1 MSKQTFRLPTWRRK
15 PTADETAPDI
25 ADSELVPAESAAR
38 PTRRK
43 HGKRTYVIGGAL
55 LALAIAAAIII
66 PGAVGGSDDDGA
78 GGASTTL
85 SRPDGDPSGQSAEDN
100 IYITTGVM
108 DQETYRSETTG
119 ETKAKVGFI
128 DYNQAVHNVRVV
140 TSDSV
145 FTEAI
150 STSMFVK
157 LGEQKYFRD
166 GAILV
171 RKASSISGDT
181 ATWSD
186 QIVAISQQDYQDAYG
201 QDPRNLSN
209 YVISRDTV
217 QNPSMTAN
225 DDGTYTLTFDLEP
238 AGASAYYRHQV
249 RTYSGASKNPEFT
262 AVHMVWTIDANWD
275 LLQMDT
281 VESYTVS
288 MSGLGSLN
296 CTSTLTE
303 VFTDFGAVTD
313 DQTEF
318 QHYLA
323 TEYDPNNLGKL
334 SDGGQD
340 TQAMVRD
347 FFRRTPNYSV
357 TVTANGQS
365 YGLTAHVD
373 IDQTAFQVRGNVAG
387 VDLFAAYSNE
397 RVYVAFGSQ
406 KIVLRA
412 SDTIDAART
421 VAGYLGVQIPNIS
434 LDAAGMTAL
443 TKNVAMQE
451 TDTGMTI
458 RLNDP
463 MISGTVLLTDPDALR
478 LTRADVALNFG
489 GARMHVTAT
498 PYYGGFRVQSLE
510 GYTDLTGALSLVS
523 PLMDAATAKTAT
535 FHVALSGPLSLSGT
549 ATVTKTSG
557 GYDAALTT
565 TVDGVT
571 VTAEYIGS
579 TVYVSA
585 GNIHVSGTGSEIK
598 DLVAWAGKL
607 AGAGNAAAAGNA
619 YAQFFRE
626 LTPQSAVDSIQDLA
640 WSNNALHAQLNIAG
654 TPVSAALSADSV
666 TVTAAGWT
674 VRVTI
679 TGTSGSATTLAP
691 TSGNYVTLS
700 QLQPFAPVLERY
712 VGAQA
717 MGMDATVTV
726 NGYSLDTDL
735 VLSLGKPVAARAVS
749 QLLGRDLTVTF
760 WNNRV
765 YIDFGWHH
773 VEASMGSLE
782 QALYAVLTVTPGIDR
797 QTVQNTIEAYT
808 YFFEHL
814 SFASVVGAISEFG
827 YADGALNITANI
839 AASPLYI
846 SLTPSR
852 ITLRTQ
858 VDSASLAVTATP
870 GSAYAAAPDLSPQ
883 GDSYYDL
890 DDFIALLPSW

>member
-1 MSKQTFRLPTWRRK
+1 MSKQTFRLPSWRRK

-38 PTRRK
+38 PTRHK

-66 PGAVGGSDDDGA
+66 PGAVGGGDDDGA

-157 LGEQKYFRD
+157 LGEQKYFKD

-217 QNPSMTAN
+217 QNPTMTAN

-249 RTYSGASKNPEFT
+249 RTYSGAAKNPEFT

-347 FFRRTPNYSV
+347 FFRRTPNYSI

-373 IDQTAFQVRGNVAG
+373 
-387 VDLFAAYSNE
+387 
-397 RVYVAFGSQ
+397 
-406 KIVLRA
+406 
-412 SDTIDAART
+412 T
-421 VAGYLGVQIPNIS
+421 V
-434 LDAAGMTAL
+434 
-443 TKNVAMQE
+443 
-451 TDTGMTI
+451 
-458 RLNDP
+458 
-463 MISGTVLLTDPDALR
+463 
-478 LTRADVALNFG
+478 
-489 GARMHVTAT
+489 
-498 PYYGGFRVQSLE
+498 
-510 GYTDLTGALSLVS
+510 
-523 PLMDAATAKTAT
+523 
-535 FHVALSGPLSLSGT
+535 
-549 ATVTKTSG
+549 
-557 GYDAALTT
+557 
-565 TVDGVT
+565 
-571 VTAEYIGS
+571 
-579 TVYVSA
+579 
-585 GNIHVSGTGSEIK
+585 
-598 DLVAWAGKL
+598 
-607 AGAGNAAAAGNA
+607 
-619 YAQFFRE
+619 
-626 LTPQSAVDSIQDLA
+626 
-640 WSNNALHAQLNIAG
+640 
-654 TPVSAALSADSV
+654 
-666 TVTAAGWT
+666 
-674 VRVTI
+674 
-679 TGTSGSATTLAP
+679 
-691 TSGNYVTLS
+691 
-700 QLQPFAPVLERY
+700 
-712 VGAQA
+712 
-717 MGMDATVTV
+717 
-726 NGYSLDTDL
+726 
-735 VLSLGKPVAARAVS
+735 
-749 QLLGRDLTVTF
+749 
-760 WNNRV
+760 
-765 YIDFGWHH
+765 
-773 VEASMGSLE
+773 
-782 QALYAVLTVTPGIDR
+782 
-797 QTVQNTIEAYT
+797 
-808 YFFEHL
+808 
-814 SFASVVGAISEFG
+814 
-827 YADGALNITANI
+827 
-839 AASPLYI
+839 
-846 SLTPSR
+846 
-852 ITLRTQ
+852 
-858 VDSASLAVTATP
+858 
-870 GSAYAAAPDLSPQ
+870 
-883 GDSYYDL
+883 
-890 DDFIALLPSW
+890 

>member
-1 MSKQTFRLPTWRRK
+1 MSKQTFRLPSWRRK

-38 PTRRK
+38 PTRHK

-66 PGAVGGSDDDGA
+66 PGAVGGGDDDGA

-157 LGEQKYFRD
+157 LGEQKYFKD

-238 AGASAYYRHQV
+238 EGASAYYRHQV
-249 RTYSGASKNPEFT
+249 RTYSGAAKNPEFT
-262 AVHMVWTIDANWD
+262 AVHMVWTIDSNWD

-303 VFTDFGAVTD
+303 AFTDFGAVTD

-347 FFRRTPNYSV
+347 FFRRTPNYSI

-373 IDQTAFQVRGNVAG
+373 IDQTTFQVRGNVAG

-443 TKNVAMQE
+443 TKKRCHAGDRHRHDHPAQRP
-451 TDTGMTI
+451 DDLRHRPAHGPG
-458 RLNDP
+458 RP
-463 MISGTVLLTDPDALR
+463 APDARGRGAQLR
-478 LTRADVALNFG
+478 RRAHARHRHAVLRRLP
-489 GARMHVTAT
+489 GAVPRGLHGSHRRAEPREPAHGRGHGQNCNVPRRAQ
-498 PYYGGFRVQSLE
+498 R
-510 GYTDLTGALSLVS
+510 
-523 PLMDAATAKTAT
+523 AAEP
-535 FHVALSGPLSLSGT
+535 HGHGHR
-549 ATVTKTSG
+549 
-557 GYDAALTT
+557 D
-565 TVDGVT
+565 
-571 VTAEYIGS
+571 
-579 TVYVSA
+579 
-585 GNIHVSGTGSEIK
+585 
-598 DLVAWAGKL
+598 
-607 AGAGNAAAAGNA
+607 
-619 YAQFFRE
+619 
-626 LTPQSAVDSIQDLA
+626 QDLRR
-640 WSNNALHAQLNIAG
+640 L
-654 TPVSAALSADSV
+654 
-666 TVTAAGWT
+666 
-674 VRVTI
+674 
-679 TGTSGSATTLAP
+679 
-691 TSGNYVTLS
+691 
-700 QLQPFAPVLERY
+700 
-712 VGAQA
+712 
-717 MGMDATVTV
+717 
-726 NGYSLDTDL
+726 
-735 VLSLGKPVAARAVS
+735 
-749 QLLGRDLTVTF
+749 
-760 WNNRV
+760 
-765 YIDFGWHH
+765 
-773 VEASMGSLE
+773 
-782 QALYAVLTVTPGIDR
+782 
-797 QTVQNTIEAYT
+797 
-808 YFFEHL
+808 
-814 SFASVVGAISEFG
+814 
-827 YADGALNITANI
+827 
-839 AASPLYI
+839 
-846 SLTPSR
+846 
-852 ITLRTQ
+852 
-858 VDSASLAVTATP
+858 
-870 GSAYAAAPDLSPQ
+870 
-883 GDSYYDL
+883 
-890 DDFIALLPSW
+890 

>member
-1 MSKQTFRLPTWRRK
+1 MSKQNFHLPTWRRK
-15 PTADETAPDI
+15 PTADEAAPDI
-25 ADSELVPAESAAR
+25 ADSELVPSESAAR

-66 PGAVGGSDDDGA
+66 PGAAGAGDDDGA

-85 SRPDGDPSGQSAEDN
+85 TRPDGDPSGQTAEDN

-119 ETKAKVGFI
+119 QTKAKVGFI

-157 LGEQKYFRD
+157 LGEQKYFKG

-171 RKASSISGDT
+171 RKADSISGDT

-186 QIVAISQQDYQDAYG
+186 QIVAISQQDYEDAYG

-217 QNPSMTAN
+217 LNPTMTAN
-225 DDGTYTLTFDLEP
+225 DDGTYTLAFDLEP
-238 AGASAYYRHQV
+238 SGASAYYRHQV
-249 RTYSGASKNPEFT
+249 RTYSGASKNPEFS

-281 VESYTVS
+281 VESYAVS

-318 QHYLA
+318 QHYLE

-340 TQAMVRD
+340 TQAIVRD
-347 FFRRTPNYSV
+347 FFRRTPNYSL

-373 IDQTAFQVRGNVAG
+373 IDQTTFQVRGNVAG

-443 TKNVAMQE
+443 TKNVVMQQ

-463 MISGTVLLTDPDALR
+463 MISGTVLLTNPDALR

-498 PYYGGFRVQSLE
+498 PYYGGFQVQSLS

-535 FHVALSGPLSLSGT
+535 FNVALSGPLSLSGT
-549 ATVTKTSG
+549 ATVTRTSG

-607 AGAGNAAAAGNA
+607 AGAGDAVAAGNA

-626 LTPQSAVDSIQDLA
+626 LTPQSAVNSIQDLA

-654 TPVSAALSADSV
+654 NAVSAALSANSV
-666 TVTAAGWT
+666 TVTASGWT

-679 TGTSGSATTLAP
+679 TGTSGSATTLHP
-691 TSGNYVTLS
+691 TNGNYVTLS

-717 MGMDATVTV
+717 MGMDATVSV
-726 NGYSLDTDL
+726 NGYSLDTDV

-749 QLLGRDLTVTF
+749 QILGRDLTVTF
-760 WNNRV
+760 WNDRV
-765 YIDFGWHH
+765 YIDYGWHH
-773 VEASMGSLE
+773 VEASMNSLE
-782 QALYAVLTVTPGIDR
+782 RALYAVLTITPGIDR

-814 SFASVVGAISEFG
+814 SFANVVGAISAFG

-846 SLTPSR
+846 SLTPSQ

-858 VDSASLAVTATP
+858 VDSATLAVTATP
-870 GSAYAAAPDLSPQ
+870 GSAYASAPDLTPQ
-883 GDSYYDL
+883 GGSYRNL
-890 DDFIALLPSW
+890 DDFLALFG

>member
-157 LGEQKYFRD
+157 LGEQKYFKD

-186 QIVAISQQDYQDAYG
+186 QIVAISQKDYQDAYG

-217 QNPSMTAN
+217 LNPTMTAN

-249 RTYSGASKNPEFT
+249 RTYSGASKSPEFT

-303 VFTDFGAVTD
+303 VFSDFGAVTD

-340 TQAMVRD
+340 TQAIVRD

-463 MISGTVLLTDPDALR
+463 MISGTVLL
-478 LTRADVALNFG
+478 
-489 GARMHVTAT
+489 
-498 PYYGGFRVQSLE
+498 
-510 GYTDLTGALSLVS
+510 LSL
-523 PLMDAATAKTAT
+523 
-535 FHVALSGPLSLSGT
+535 
-549 ATVTKTSG
+549 
-557 GYDAALTT
+557 
-565 TVDGVT
+565 
-571 VTAEYIGS
+571 
-579 TVYVSA
+579 
-585 GNIHVSGTGSEIK
+585 IHI
-598 DLVAWAGKL
+598 
-607 AGAGNAAAAGNA
+607 
-619 YAQFFRE
+619 
-626 LTPQSAVDSIQDLA
+626 
-640 WSNNALHAQLNIAG
+640 
-654 TPVSAALSADSV
+654 
-666 TVTAAGWT
+666 
-674 VRVTI
+674 
-679 TGTSGSATTLAP
+679 
-691 TSGNYVTLS
+691 
-700 QLQPFAPVLERY
+700 
-712 VGAQA
+712 
-717 MGMDATVTV
+717 
-726 NGYSLDTDL
+726 
-735 VLSLGKPVAARAVS
+735 
-749 QLLGRDLTVTF
+749 
-760 WNNRV
+760 
-765 YIDFGWHH
+765 
-773 VEASMGSLE
+773 
-782 QALYAVLTVTPGIDR
+782 
-797 QTVQNTIEAYT
+797 
-808 YFFEHL
+808 
-814 SFASVVGAISEFG
+814 
-827 YADGALNITANI
+827 
-839 AASPLYI
+839 
-846 SLTPSR
+846 
-852 ITLRTQ
+852 
-858 VDSASLAVTATP
+858 
-870 GSAYAAAPDLSPQ
+870 
-883 GDSYYDL
+883 
-890 DDFIALLPSW
+890 

>member
-1 MSKQTFRLPTWRRK
+1 MSKQTFRLPSWRRK

-38 PTRRK
+38 PTRHK

-66 PGAVGGSDDDGA
+66 PGAVGGGDDDGA

-150 STSMFVK
+150 STSMSVK
-157 LGEQKYFRD
+157 LGEQKYFKD

-217 QNPSMTAN
+217 QNPTMTAN

-249 RTYSGASKNPEFT
+249 RTYSGAAKNPEFT

-303 VFTDFGAVTD
+303 VFSDFGAVTD

-347 FFRRTPNYSV
+347 FFRRTPNYSI

-373 IDQTAFQVRGNVAG
+373 IDQTTFQVRGNVAG

-443 TKNVAMQE
+443 TKNVAMQQ

-498 PYYGGFRVQSLE
+498 PYYGGF
-510 GYTDLTGALSLVS
+510 
-523 PLMDAATAKTAT
+523 
-535 FHVALSGPLSLSGT
+535 
-549 ATVTKTSG
+549 
-557 GYDAALTT
+557 
-565 TVDGVT
+565 
-571 VTAEYIGS
+571 
-579 TVYVSA
+579 
-585 GNIHVSGTGSEIK
+585 
-598 DLVAWAGKL
+598 
-607 AGAGNAAAAGNA
+607 
-619 YAQFFRE
+619 
-626 LTPQSAVDSIQDLA
+626 
-640 WSNNALHAQLNIAG
+640 
-654 TPVSAALSADSV
+654 
-666 TVTAAGWT
+666 
-674 VRVTI
+674 
-679 TGTSGSATTLAP
+679 
-691 TSGNYVTLS
+691 
-700 QLQPFAPVLERY
+700 
-712 VGAQA
+712 
-717 MGMDATVTV
+717 
-726 NGYSLDTDL
+726 
-735 VLSLGKPVAARAVS
+735 
-749 QLLGRDLTVTF
+749 
-760 WNNRV
+760 
-765 YIDFGWHH
+765 
-773 VEASMGSLE
+773 
-782 QALYAVLTVTPGIDR
+782 
-797 QTVQNTIEAYT
+797 
-808 YFFEHL
+808 
-814 SFASVVGAISEFG
+814 
-827 YADGALNITANI
+827 
-839 AASPLYI
+839 
-846 SLTPSR
+846 
-852 ITLRTQ
+852 Q
-858 VDSASLAVTATP
+858 V
-870 GSAYAAAPDLSPQ
+870 
-883 GDSYYDL
+883 
-890 DDFIALLPSW
+890 

>member
-1 MSKQTFRLPTWRRK
+1 MSKQTFHLPTWRRK
-15 PTADETAPDI
+15 PTADEAAPDI
-25 ADSELVPAESAAR
+25 ADSELVPSESAAR

-66 PGAVGGSDDDGA
+66 PGAAGAGDDDGA

-85 SRPDGDPSGQSAEDN
+85 SRPDGDPSGQTAEDN

-119 ETKAKVGFI
+119 QTKAKVGFI

-157 LGEQKYFRD
+157 LGEQKYFKD

-171 RKASSISGDT
+171 RKADSISGDT

-186 QIVAISQQDYQDAYG
+186 QIVAISQQDYEDAYG

-217 QNPSMTAN
+217 LNPTMTAN
-225 DDGTYTLTFDLEP
+225 DDGTYTLAFDLEP
-238 AGASAYYRHQV
+238 SGASAYYRHQV
-249 RTYSGASKNPEFT
+249 RTYSGASKSPEFS

-281 VESYTVS
+281 VESYAVS

-318 QHYLA
+318 QHYLE

-340 TQAMVRD
+340 TQAIVRD
-347 FFRRTPNYSV
+347 FFRRTPNYSL

-373 IDQTAFQVRGNVAG
+373 IDQTTFQVRGNVAG

-443 TKNVAMQE
+443 TKNVVMQQ

-463 MISGTVLLTDPDALR
+463 MISGTVLLTNPDALR

-498 PYYGGFRVQSLE
+498 PYYGGFQVQSLS

-535 FHVALSGPLSLSGT
+535 FNVALSGPLSLSGT
-549 ATVTKTSG
+549 ATVTRTSG

-571 VTAEYIGS
+571 VTAS
-579 TVYVSA
+579 
-585 GNIHVSGTGSEIK
+585 
-598 DLVAWAGKL
+598 
-607 AGAGNAAAAGNA
+607 
-619 YAQFFRE
+619 
-626 LTPQSAVDSIQDLA
+626 
-640 WSNNALHAQLNIAG
+640 
-654 TPVSAALSADSV
+654 
-666 TVTAAGWT
+666 GWT

-679 TGTSGSATTLAP
+679 TGTSGSATTLHP
-691 TSGNYVTLS
+691 TNGNYVTLS

-717 MGMDATVTV
+717 MGMDATVSV
-726 NGYSLDTDL
+726 NGYSLDTDV

-749 QLLGRDLTVTF
+749 QILGRDLTVTF
-760 WNNRV
+760 WNDRV
-765 YIDFGWHH
+765 YIDYGWHH
-773 VEASMGSLE
+773 VEASMNSLE
-782 QALYAVLTVTPGIDR
+782 RALYAVLTITPGIDR

-814 SFASVVGAISEFG
+814 SFANVVGAISAFG

-846 SLTPSR
+846 SLTPSQ

-858 VDSASLAVTATP
+858 VDSATLAVTATP
-870 GSAYAAAPDLSPQ
+870 GSAYASAPDLTPQ
-883 GDSYYDL
+883 GGSYRNL
-890 DDFIALLPSW
+890 DDFLALFG

>member
-1 MSKQTFRLPTWRRK
+1 MRKQNFRLPSWRRK
-15 PTADETAPDI
+15 PTASETAPDI
-25 ADSELVPAESAAR
+25 ADSELVPSESAAQ

-43 HGKRTYVIGGAL
+43 HGKRTYVIGGVL
-55 LALAIAAAIII
+55 LALAIAVSVAL
-66 PGAVGGSDDDGA
+66 PGAIDSDDGA
-78 GGASTTL
+78 GGSSTTL
-85 SRPDGDPSGQSAEDN
+85 ARPDGDPSGQSAEDN

-108 DQETYRSETTG
+108 DQETYRSVTTG
-119 ETKAKVGFI
+119 QTKAKVGFI
-128 DYNQAVHNVRVV
+128 DYNQNVHNVRVV
-140 TSDSV
+140 TDDSV

-157 LGEQKYFRD
+157 IGEQKYFKD

-171 RKASSISGDT
+171 RKASSVSADS

-217 QNPSMTAN
+217 QNPTMTAN
-225 DDGTYTLTFDLEP
+225 DDGTYTVTFDLEP
-238 AGASAYYRHQV
+238 AGASAYYKHQV

-275 LLQMDT
+275 LLRMDT
-281 VESYTVS
+281 VESYSVA

-303 VFTDFGAVTD
+303 TFTDFGAVTD

-323 TEYDPNNLGKL
+323 TQYDPNKLGKL
-334 SDGGQD
+334 SDNGQD

-347 FFRRTPNYSV
+347 FFRRTPNYSI
-357 TVTANGQS
+357 TVSANGQS
-365 YGLTAHVD
+365 YGLTAHMD
-373 IDQTAFQVRGNVAG
+373 IDQTAFQLRGNVAG

-397 RVYVAFGSQ
+397 RVYIAFGSQ
-406 KIVLRA
+406 KISLRA
-412 SDTIDAART
+412 SDTLDAART
-421 VAGYLGVQIPNIS
+421 VAGYLGVQIPDIS
-434 LDAAGMTAL
+434 LDSAGMAAL
-443 TKNVAMQE
+443 TKNVTMQE
-451 TDTGMTI
+451 TSGGMNI

-463 MISGTVLLTDPDALR
+463 MISGTVQLTDPDALR
-478 LTRADVALNFG
+478 LTRADVSLNLG
-489 GARMHVTAT
+489 GARMRIAAT
-498 PYYGGFRVQSLE
+498 PYYGGFRVQPLD

-523 PLMDAATAKTAT
+523 PIMDAATAKTAT
-535 FHVALSGPLSLSGT
+535 FNVALSGPLSLSGT

-565 TVDGVT
+565 VVDGVT
-571 VTAEYIGS
+571 IRAEYIGG

-585 GNIHVSGTGSEIK
+585 GNIHVSGTDSEIR

-607 AGAGNAAAAGNA
+607 AGVPGADAAGSA

-626 LTPQSAVDSIQDLA
+626 LTPQSAVDSIRGLT

-654 TPVSAALSADSV
+654 TDVSAALSADSV
-666 TVTAAGWT
+666 SVTAAGWT
-674 VRVTI
+674 VRVTV
-679 TGTSGSATTLAP
+679 TSTSGSAAAISP
-691 TSGNYVTLS
+691 TSGKYVTLS

-717 MGMDATVTV
+717 MGMDATVSV
-726 NGYSLDTDL
+726 NGYSLDTDV
-735 VLSLGKPVAARAVS
+735 VLSFGKPVAARAVS
-749 QLLGRDLTVTF
+749 KILGRDLTVTF
-760 WNNRV
+760 WNDRV
-765 YIDFGWHH
+765 YIDYGWHH
-773 VEASMGSLE
+773 VTASMDSLE
-782 QALYAVLTVTPGIDR
+782 RALYAVLTVTPGVDR
-797 QTVQNTIEAYT
+797 QTVQNAIEAYT

-814 SFASVVGAISEFG
+814 SFASVVGAISDFG

-858 VDSASLAVTATP
+858 VDAANLTVTAAP
-870 GSAYAAAPDLSPQ
+870 GSAYAAAPDLAPQ
-883 GDSYYDL
+883 GGSYRNL
-890 DDFIALLPSW
+890 DDFLALFPSR

>member
-1 MSKQTFRLPTWRRK
+1 MSKQTFRLPSWRRK

-38 PTRRK
+38 PTRHK

-66 PGAVGGSDDDGA
+66 PGAVGGGDDDGA

-157 LGEQKYFRD
+157 LGEQKYFKD

-217 QNPSMTAN
+217 QNASMTAN

-238 AGASAYYRHQV
+238 EGASAYYRHQV
-249 RTYSGASKNPEFT
+249 RTYSGAAKSPEFT
-262 AVHMVWTIDANWD
+262 AVHMVWTIDADWD

-373 IDQTAFQVRGNVAG
+373 IDQTTFQVRGNVAG

-498 PYYGGFRVQSLE
+498 PYYGGFQVQSLD

-571 VTAEYIGS
+571 VTAEY
-579 TVYVSA
+579 
-585 GNIHVSGTGSEIK
+585 
-598 DLVAWAGKL
+598 
-607 AGAGNAAAAGNA
+607 A

-679 TGTSGSATTLAP
+679 TGTSGSATTLTP
-691 TSGNYVTLS
+691 TSGDYVTLS

-717 MGMDATVTV
+717 MGMDATVSV

-749 QLLGRDLTVTF
+749 QILGRDLTVTF
-760 WNNRV
+760 WNSRV

-782 QALYAVLTVTPGIDR
+782 QALYAVLTITPGIDR
-797 QTVQNTIEAYT
+797 QTVQNAIEAYT

-883 GDSYYDL
+883 GGSYYDL

>member
-1 MSKQTFRLPTWRRK
+1 MRKQHFRLPLWRRK
-15 PTADETAPDI
+15 PTADEAAPDI
-25 ADSELVPAESAAR
+25 ADSELVPSESAAQ
-38 PTRRK
+38 PTRHK
-43 HGKRTYVIGGAL
+43 HGKRTYVIGGVL
-55 LALAIAAAIII
+55 LALAIAAAVAL
-66 PGAVGGSDDDGA
+66 PGAVDTDDGA

-85 SRPDGDPSGQSAEDN
+85 ARPDGDPSGQSAEDN

-108 DQETYRSETTG
+108 DQETYRSETVG
-119 ETKAKVGFI
+119 QTKAKVGFI
-128 DYNQAVHNVRVV
+128 DYNQNVHNVRVV

-157 LGEQKYFRD
+157 LGEQKYFKD

-171 RKASSISGDT
+171 RKASSVSADS

-209 YVISRDTV
+209 YVISQDTV
-217 QNPSMTAN
+217 QNPTMTAN

-238 AGASAYYRHQV
+238 TGASAYYKHQV

-281 VESYTVS
+281 VESYSVS

-303 VFTDFGAVTD
+303 TFTDFGAVTD

-323 TEYDPNNLGKL
+323 TQYDPNNLGKL

-347 FFRRTPNYSV
+347 FFRRTPNYSI
-357 TVTANGQS
+357 TVSANGQS
-365 YGLTAHVD
+365 YGLTAHMD
-373 IDQTAFQVRGNVAG
+373 IDQTTFQLRGNVAG

-397 RVYVAFGSQ
+397 RVYIAFGSQ
-406 KIVLRA
+406 KITLRA
-412 SDTIDAART
+412 SDTLDAART
-421 VAGYLGVQIPNIS
+421 VAGYLGVQIPDIS
-434 LDAAGMTAL
+434 LDSAGMAAL
-443 TKNVAMQE
+443 TKNVTMQE
-451 TDTGMTI
+451 TANGMNI

-463 MISGTVLLTDPDALR
+463 MISGTVQLTDPDALR
-478 LTRADVALNFG
+478 LTRADVSLNLG
-489 GARMHVTAT
+489 GARMRIAAT
-498 PYYGGFRVQSLE
+498 PYYGGFQVQPLD

-535 FHVALSGPLSLSGT
+535 FDVALSGPMRLSGT
-549 ATVTKTSG
+549 ATVTRTSG

-565 TVDGVT
+565 SVDGVT

-607 AGAGNAAAAGNA
+607 AGASGADAAGSA

-626 LTPQSAVDSIQDLA
+626 LTPQSAVDSIHGLT

-654 TPVSAALSADSV
+654 TDVSAALSADSV
-666 TVTAAGWT
+666 SVTAAGWT
-674 VRVTI
+674 VRVTV
-679 TGTSGSATTLAP
+679 TSTSGSAAALSP

-717 MGMDATVTV
+717 MGMDATVSV
-726 NGYSLDTDL
+726 NGYSLDTDV

-760 WNNRV
+760 WNDRV
-765 YIDFGWHH
+765 YIDYGWHH
-773 VEASMGSLE
+773 VTASMDSLE
-782 QALYAVLTVTPGIDR
+782 RALYAVLTVTPGVDR
-797 QTVQNTIEAYT
+797 QTVQNAIEAYT

-814 SFASVVGAISEFG
+814 SFASVVGAISDFG

-858 VDSASLAVTATP
+858 VDAANLTVTAAP

-883 GDSYYDL
+883 GGSYRNL
-890 DDFIALLPSW
+890 DDFLALFPSW

>member
-1 MSKQTFRLPTWRRK
+1 MSKQTFHLPTWRRK
-15 PTADETAPDI
+15 PTADEAAPDI
-25 ADSELVPAESAAR
+25 ADSELVPSESAAR

-66 PGAVGGSDDDGA
+66 PGAAGVGDDDGA

-85 SRPDGDPSGQSAEDN
+85 TRPDGDPSGQTAEDN

-119 ETKAKVGFI
+119 QTKAKVGFI

-157 LGEQKYFRD
+157 LGEQKYFKD

-171 RKASSISGDT
+171 RKADSISDT

-186 QIVAISQQDYQDAYG
+186 QIVAISQQDYEDAYG

-217 QNPSMTAN
+217 LNPTMTAN

-249 RTYSGASKNPEFT
+249 RTYSGASKSPEFT

-281 VESYTVS
+281 VESYAVS

-303 VFTDFGAVTD
+303 VFSDFGAVTD

-318 QHYLA
+318 QHYLE

-340 TQAMVRD
+340 TQAIVRD
-347 FFRRTPNYSV
+347 FFRRTPNYSL

-373 IDQTAFQVRGNVAG
+373 IDQTTFQVRGNVAG

-443 TKNVAMQE
+443 TKNVAMQQ

-463 MISGTVLLTDPDALR
+463 MISGTVLLTNPDALR

-498 PYYGGFRVQSLE
+498 PYYGGFQVQSLS

-535 FHVALSGPLSLSGT
+535 FNVALSGPLSLSGT
-549 ATVTKTSG
+549 ATVTRTSG

-565 TVDGVT
+565 TIDGVT

-607 AGAGNAAAAGNA
+607 AGAGDAAAAGNA

-626 LTPQSAVDSIQDLA
+626 LTPQSAVNSIQDLA

-654 TPVSAALSADSV
+654 NAVSAALSANSV
-666 TVTAAGWT
+666 TVTASGWT

-679 TGTSGSATTLAP
+679 TGTSGSATTLHPLAAAALRP
-691 TSGNYVTLS
+691 RARALCRRAGHGHGRDRVR
-700 QLQPFAPVLERY
+700 QRLQPRYRRRALARQARRSARRVADPRPRPDRHVLERPRLY
-712 VGAQA
+712 RLRLAPRRGVHELARAGALRRA
-717 MGMDATVTV
+717 HHHAGRRPPDRAECHRGLYLLLRAPVV
-726 NGYSLDTDL
+726 CECRRCDL
-735 VLSLGKPVAARAVS
+735 RVRLCRRGAEHHGEHRGVAAVHLAHAEPDHAAHAGRFGHPRRHGHAGQRLRLRAGS
-749 QLLGRDLTVTF
+749 DAAGRQLP
-760 WNNRV
+760 
-765 YIDFGWHH
+765 
-773 VEASMGSLE
+773 
-782 QALYAVLTVTPGIDR
+782 Q
-797 QTVQNTIEAYT
+797 
-808 YFFEHL
+808 
-814 SFASVVGAISEFG
+814 
-827 YADGALNITANI
+827 
-839 AASPLYI
+839 
-846 SLTPSR
+846 SR
-852 ITLRTQ
+852 
-858 VDSASLAVTATP
+858 
-870 GSAYAAAPDLSPQ
+870 
-883 GDSYYDL
+883 
-890 DDFIALLPSW
+890 

>member
-1 MSKQTFRLPTWRRK
+1 MRKQNFRLPSWRRK
-15 PTADETAPDI
+15 PTASETAPDI
-25 ADSELVPAESAAR
+25 ADSELVPSESAAQ

-43 HGKRTYVIGGAL
+43 HGKRTYVIGGVL
-55 LALAIAAAIII
+55 LALAIAAAVAL
-66 PGAVGGSDDDGA
+66 PGAVDTDDGVGGS
-78 GGASTTL
+78 STTL
-85 SRPDGDPSGQSAEDN
+85 ARPDGDPSGQSAEDN

-108 DQETYRSETTG
+108 DQETYRSVTTG
-119 ETKAKVGFI
+119 QTKAKVGFI
-128 DYNQAVHNVRVV
+128 DYNQNVHNVRVV
-140 TSDSV
+140 TDDSV

-157 LGEQKYFRD
+157 IGEQKYFKD

-171 RKASSISGDT
+171 RKASSVSADS

-217 QNPSMTAN
+217 QNPTMTAN
-225 DDGTYTLTFDLEP
+225 DDGTYTVTFDLEP
-238 AGASAYYRHQV
+238 AGASAYYKHQV

-281 VESYTVS
+281 VESYSVA

-303 VFTDFGAVTD
+303 TFTDFGAVTD

-323 TEYDPNNLGKL
+323 TQYDPNKLGKL
-334 SDGGQD
+334 SDNGQD

-347 FFRRTPNYSV
+347 FFRRTPNYSI
-357 TVTANGQS
+357 TVSANGQS
-365 YGLTAHVD
+365 YGLTAHMD
-373 IDQTAFQVRGNVAG
+373 IDQTAFQLRGNVAG

-397 RVYVAFGSQ
+397 RVYIAFGSQ
-406 KIVLRA
+406 KISLRA
-412 SDTIDAART
+412 SDTLDAART
-421 VAGYLGVQIPNIS
+421 VAGYLGVQIPDIS
-434 LDAAGMTAL
+434 LDSAGMAAL
-443 TKNVAMQE
+443 TKNVTMQE
-451 TDTGMTI
+451 TSGGMNI

-463 MISGTVLLTDPDALR
+463 MISGTVQLTDPDALR
-478 LTRADVALNFG
+478 LTRADVSLNLG
-489 GARMHVTAT
+489 GARMRIAAT
-498 PYYGGFRVQSLE
+498 PYYGGFRVQPLD
-510 GYTDLTGALSLVS
+510 GYTDLTSALSLVS
-523 PLMDAATAKTAT
+523 PIMDAATAKTAT
-535 FHVALSGPLSLSGT
+535 FNVALSGPLSLSGT

-565 TVDGVT
+565 VVDGVT
-571 VTAEYIGS
+571 IRAEYIGG

-585 GNIHVSGTGSEIK
+585 GNIHVSGTDSEIK

-607 AGAGNAAAAGNA
+607 AGAPGADAAGSA

-626 LTPQSAVDSIQDLA
+626 LTPQSAVDSIRGLT

-654 TPVSAALSADSV
+654 TDVSAALSADSV
-666 TVTAAGWT
+666 SVTAAGWT
-674 VRVTI
+674 VRVTV
-679 TGTSGSATTLAP
+679 TSTSGSAAAISP
-691 TSGNYVTLS
+691 TSGKYVTLS

-717 MGMDATVTV
+717 MGMDATVSV
-726 NGYSLDTDL
+726 NGYSLDTDV
-735 VLSLGKPVAARAVS
+735 VLSFGKPVAARAVS
-749 QLLGRDLTVTF
+749 KILGRDLTVTF
-760 WNNRV
+760 WNDRV
-765 YIDFGWHH
+765 YIDYGWHH
-773 VEASMGSLE
+773 VTASMDSLE
-782 QALYAVLTVTPGIDR
+782 RALYAVLTVTPGVDR
-797 QTVQNTIEAYT
+797 QTVQNAIEAYT

-814 SFASVVGAISEFG
+814 SFASVVGAISDFG

-839 AASPLYI
+839 AASPLHI

-858 VDSASLAVTATP
+858 VDAANLTVTAAP
-870 GSAYAAAPDLSPQ
+870 GSAYAAAPDLAPQ
-883 GDSYYDL
+883 GGSYRNL
-890 DDFIALLPSW
+890 DDFLALFPSR

>member
-1 MSKQTFRLPTWRRK
+1 MSKQTFHLPTWRRK
-15 PTADETAPDI
+15 PTADEAAPDI
-25 ADSELVPAESAAR
+25 ADSELVPSESAAR

-66 PGAVGGSDDDGA
+66 PGAAGVGDDDGA

-85 SRPDGDPSGQSAEDN
+85 TRPDGDPSGQTAEDN

-119 ETKAKVGFI
+119 QTKAKVGFI

-157 LGEQKYFRD
+157 LGEQKYFKD

-171 RKASSISGDT
+171 RKADSISGDT

-186 QIVAISQQDYQDAYG
+186 QIVAISQQDYEDAYG

-217 QNPSMTAN
+217 LNPTMTAN
-225 DDGTYTLTFDLEP
+225 DDGTYTLAFDLEP
-238 AGASAYYRHQV
+238 SGASAYYRHQV
-249 RTYSGASKNPEFT
+249 RTYSGASKSPEFS

-281 VESYTVS
+281 VESYAVS

-303 VFTDFGAVTD
+303 VFSDFGAVTD

-318 QHYLA
+318 QHYLE

-340 TQAMVRD
+340 TQAIVRD
-347 FFRRTPNYSV
+347 FFRRTPNYSL

-373 IDQTAFQVRGNVAG
+373 IDQTTFQVRGNVAG

-443 TKNVAMQE
+443 TKKRRHAADRHRHDHPAQRP
-451 TDTGMTI
+451 DDLRHRPAHRPG
-458 RLNDP
+458 RP
-463 MISGTVLLTDPDALR
+463 APDAR
-478 LTRADVALNFG
+478 GRG
-489 GARMHVTAT
+489 
-498 PYYGGFRVQSLE
+498 
-510 GYTDLTGALSLVS
+510 
-523 PLMDAATAKTAT
+523 
-535 FHVALSGPLSLSGT
+535 
-549 ATVTKTSG
+549 
-557 GYDAALTT
+557 
-565 TVDGVT
+565 
-571 VTAEYIGS
+571 
-579 TVYVSA
+579 
-585 GNIHVSGTGSEIK
+585 
-598 DLVAWAGKL
+598 
-607 AGAGNAAAAGNA
+607 
-619 YAQFFRE
+619 
-626 LTPQSAVDSIQDLA
+626 
-640 WSNNALHAQLNIAG
+640 AQLRRRAH
-654 TPVSAALSADSV
+654 ARHRHA
-666 TVTAAGWT
+666 
-674 VRVTI
+674 
-679 TGTSGSATTLAP
+679 
-691 TSGNYVTLS
+691 
-700 QLQPFAPVLERY
+700 VLRRLP
-712 VGAQA
+712 GA
-717 MGMDATVTV
+717 
-726 NGYSLDTDL
+726 
-735 VLSLGKPVAARAVS
+735 VAQRLHRSDRRAEPREPPHGRGDR
-749 QLLGRDLTVTF
+749 QNRDLQ
-760 WNNRV
+760 RRAQRPAEPLGHGHR
-765 YIDFGWHH
+765 D
-773 VEASMGSLE
+773 
-782 QALYAVLTVTPGIDR
+782 P
-797 QTVQNTIEAYT
+797 
-808 YFFEHL
+808 HL
-814 SFASVVGAISEFG
+814 RR
-827 YADGALNITANI
+827 L
-839 AASPLYI
+839 
-846 SLTPSR
+846 
-852 ITLRTQ
+852 
-858 VDSASLAVTATP
+858 
-870 GSAYAAAPDLSPQ
+870 
-883 GDSYYDL
+883 
-890 DDFIALLPSW
+890 

>member
-1 MSKQTFRLPTWRRK
+1 M
-15 PTADETAPDI
+15 
-25 ADSELVPAESAAR
+25 
-38 PTRRK
+38 
-43 HGKRTYVIGGAL
+43 
-55 LALAIAAAIII
+55 
-66 PGAVGGSDDDGA
+66 
-78 GGASTTL
+78 
-85 SRPDGDPSGQSAEDN
+85 
-100 IYITTGVM
+100 
-108 DQETYRSETTG
+108 
-119 ETKAKVGFI
+119 
-128 DYNQAVHNVRVV
+128 
-140 TSDSV
+140 
-145 FTEAI
+145 
-150 STSMFVK
+150 
-157 LGEQKYFRD
+157 
-166 GAILV
+166 
-171 RKASSISGDT
+171 RKASSVTADS

-209 YVISRDTV
+209 YVISQDTV
-217 QNPSMTAN
+217 QNPTMTAN

-238 AGASAYYRHQV
+238 AGASAYYKHQV

-281 VESYTVS
+281 VESYSVS
-288 MSGLGSLN
+288 MSCLGSLN

-303 VFTDFGAVTD
+303 TFTDFGAVTD

-323 TEYDPNNLGKL
+323 TQYDPNNLGKL

-347 FFRRTPNYSV
+347 FFRRTPNYSL

-365 YGLTAHVD
+365 YSLTAHMD
-373 IDQTAFQVRGNVAG
+373 IDQTTFQLRGNVAG

-397 RVYVAFGSQ
+397 RVYIAFGSQ
-406 KIVLRA
+406 KIILRA
-412 SDTIDAART
+412 SDTLDAART
-421 VAGYLGVQIPNIS
+421 VAGYLGVQIPDIS
-434 LDAAGMTAL
+434 LDSAGMAAL
-443 TKNVAMQE
+443 TKNVTMQE
-451 TDTGMTI
+451 TANGMNI

-463 MISGTVLLTDPDALR
+463 MISGTVQLTDPDALR
-478 LTRADVALNFG
+478 LTRADVSLNLG
-489 GARMHVTAT
+489 GARMRIAAT
-498 PYYGGFRVQSLE
+498 PYYGGFRVQPLD

-535 FHVALSGPLSLSGT
+535 FDVALSGPLSLTGT
-549 ATVTKTSG
+549 ATVTRTSG

-565 TVDGVT
+565 SVDGVT
-571 VTAEYIGS
+571 VTAEYIGG

-607 AGAGNAAAAGNA
+607 AGVPGADAAGSA

-626 LTPQSAVDSIQDLA
+626 LTPQSAVDSIRGLT

-654 TPVSAALSADSV
+654 TDVSAALSADSV
-666 TVTAAGWT
+666 SVTAADWT

-679 TGTSGSATTLAP
+679 TGTSGNAAALSP

-717 MGMDATVTV
+717 MGMDATVSV
-726 NGYSLDTDL
+726 NGYSLDTDV
-735 VLSLGKPVAARAVS
+735 VLSFGKPVAARAVS
-749 QLLGRDLTVTF
+749 QILGRDLTVTF
-760 WNNRV
+760 WNDRV
-765 YIDFGWHH
+765 YIDYGWHH
-773 VEASMGSLE
+773 VTASMDSLE
-782 QALYAVLTVTPGIDR
+782 RALYAVLTVTPGVDR
-797 QTVQNTIEAYT
+797 QTVQNAIEAYT

-814 SFASVVGAISEFG
+814 SFASVVGAISDFG

-858 VDSASLAVTATP
+858 VDAANLTVTAAP
-870 GSAYAAAPDLSPQ
+870 GSAYAAAPDLAPQ
-883 GDSYYDL
+883 GGSYRNL
-890 DDFIALLPSW
+890 DDFLALFPSW

>member
-1 MSKQTFRLPTWRRK
+1 MSKQTFRLPAWRRK

-66 PGAVGGSDDDGA
+66 PGAAGDSDDDGA
-78 GGASTTL
+78 GGAGATL

-157 LGEQKYFRD
+157 LGEQKYFKD

-201 QDPRNLSN
+201 QDPRNPSN
-209 YVISRDTV
+209 YVVSRDTV
-217 QNPSMTAN
+217 LNPTMTAN
-225 DDGTYTLTFDLEP
+225 DDGTHTPTFDLQP
-238 AGASAYYRHQV
+238 PGARAYYRHPV
-249 RTYSGASKNPEFT
+249 RTYTGASKSPEFT

-303 VFTDFGAVTD
+303 VFSDFGAVTD

-340 TQAMVRD
+340 TQAIVRD
-347 FFRRTPNYSV
+347 FFRRTPNYSL

-387 VDLFAAYSNE
+387 VD
-397 RVYVAFGSQ
+397 R
-406 KIVLRA
+406 K
-412 SDTIDAART
+412 
-421 VAGYLGVQIPNIS
+421 
-434 LDAAGMTAL
+434 
-443 TKNVAMQE
+443 
-451 TDTGMTI
+451 
-458 RLNDP
+458 
-463 MISGTVLLTDPDALR
+463 
-478 LTRADVALNFG
+478 
-489 GARMHVTAT
+489 
-498 PYYGGFRVQSLE
+498 
-510 GYTDLTGALSLVS
+510 
-523 PLMDAATAKTAT
+523 
-535 FHVALSGPLSLSGT
+535 
-549 ATVTKTSG
+549 
-557 GYDAALTT
+557 
-565 TVDGVT
+565 
-571 VTAEYIGS
+571 
-579 TVYVSA
+579 
-585 GNIHVSGTGSEIK
+585 
-598 DLVAWAGKL
+598 
-607 AGAGNAAAAGNA
+607 
-619 YAQFFRE
+619 
-626 LTPQSAVDSIQDLA
+626 
-640 WSNNALHAQLNIAG
+640 
-654 TPVSAALSADSV
+654 
-666 TVTAAGWT
+666 
-674 VRVTI
+674 
-679 TGTSGSATTLAP
+679 
-691 TSGNYVTLS
+691 
-700 QLQPFAPVLERY
+700 
-712 VGAQA
+712 
-717 MGMDATVTV
+717 
-726 NGYSLDTDL
+726 
-735 VLSLGKPVAARAVS
+735 
-749 QLLGRDLTVTF
+749 
-760 WNNRV
+760 
-765 YIDFGWHH
+765 
-773 VEASMGSLE
+773 
-782 QALYAVLTVTPGIDR
+782 
-797 QTVQNTIEAYT
+797 
-808 YFFEHL
+808 
-814 SFASVVGAISEFG
+814 SVV
-827 YADGALNITANI
+827 
-839 AASPLYI
+839 
-846 SLTPSR
+846 
-852 ITLRTQ
+852 
-858 VDSASLAVTATP
+858 
-870 GSAYAAAPDLSPQ
+870 
-883 GDSYYDL
+883 
-890 DDFIALLPSW
+890 